1 MAANLTNHQAIKPVQ
16 SVSGNDFNKQSI
28 GEKASQTFLD
38 GVPVMVEAASGYI
51 KEWDGTTLSA
61 GIAGISSTYGSNLAS
76 NAKGAP
82 GVFGSVGAPGT
93 TSTFGS
99 VPNQSSAV
107 NIAHGAPFSD
117 GRQLLY
123 VANDDT
129 IFEAQVDNGAAGA
142 YATAL
147 TQVGA
152 QFGMTKDATGHW
164 YVDLNK
170 TTVGTN
176 TCVVIVALNPNDG
189 AGVNGGRVWFKFV
202 DTACQLSI

>member
-1 MAANLTNHQAIKPVQ
+1 MAANLTDHQPIKPVQ
-16 SVSGNDFNKQSI
+16 SISGNDFYKQ
-28 GEKASQTFLD
+28 GYPEKASQTFLG
-38 GVPVMVEAASGYI
+38 GVPVMIEAASGYL
-51 KEWDGTTLSA
+51 KEWDGTTIA
-61 GIAGISSTYGSNLAS
+61 TGIAGIATTYGSNLAS
-76 NAKGAP
+76 NGKGAP

-117 GRQLLY
+117 GRQIVY
-123 VANDDT
+123 IADDDT
-129 IFEAQVDNGAAGA
+129 IFEGQVDNSAAGA
-142 YATAL
+142 YATLL
-147 TQVGA
+147 TQVGS

-176 TCVVIVALNPNDG
+176 TVVVIVALHPNDG
-189 AGVNGGRVWFKFV
+189 AGVNGGRVWFKFL
-202 DTACQLSI
+202 DTVQQIGV